1 MKAVIEG
8 QYSDPPDD
16 MSSVCCRKTDDYG
29 RPMTGKNGLTLYR
42 SLRGTSLL
50 ESMHQKLTK
59 AFGHTMAG
67 VLYSDCLLAWLRH
80 RINWRASECNRPDF
94 PQVQH
99 YDGLLIDAVDELHE
113 FVFGER
119 KYANWDSSD
128 KYMVRLS
135 PYCIVPLDKEGP
147 VSRHVDPVK
156 GLTKSLHYLSL
167 RQGSNVPYTPVKTPE
182 EKKLFNQ
189 LVSQLLQENKRLS
202 RDDTFEELTQRWNQI
217 ATGSNNI
224 YCKYAQQLRSYY
236 KLWKKTKRRKD
247 AVSATDEKM
256 LRAVLEH
263 VPKLLRSEKLRESR
277 VLASEPTAASHP
289 SRSLTDNLEKSVG
302 KNVDST
308 DEGVDAS
315 EAPVQHQQSM
325 AQL

>member
-1 MKAVIEG
+1 M
-8 QYSDPPDD
+8 
-16 MSSVCCRKTDDYG
+16 
-29 RPMTGKNGLTLYR
+29 
-42 SLRGTSLL
+42 
-50 ESMHQKLTK
+50 
-59 AFGHTMAG
+59 
-67 VLYSDCLLAWLRH
+67 
-80 RINWRASECNRPDF
+80 
-94 PQVQH
+94 
-99 YDGLLIDAVDELHE
+99 
-113 FVFGER
+113 
-119 KYANWDSSD
+119 
-128 KYMVRLS
+128 
-135 PYCIVPLDKEGP
+135 
-147 VSRHVDPVK
+147 
-156 GLTKSLHYLSL
+156 LHYLSL

-236 KLWKKTKRRKD
+236 KLWKKTKMRKD

-256 LRAVLEH
+256 LRAALEH

-289 SRSLTDNLEKSVG
+289 SRALTDNLEQSVSVG
-302 KNVDST
+302 ENVDST
-308 DEGVDAS
+308 DEGVDAN

-325 AQL
+325 AQPQAQEQQQQPTAPRRVLVIGALQQYPYHYQPQHQMQHYVREFSVYRHSSSFSELMSQPCIGTRKCRVNGCPDPDNCPGNSNRDNCIGLR